1 MNCRFCERPLRHSLV
16 DLGMQPL
23 SNSYVDATRAEA
35 MEPFYPLHARVCED
49 CLLVQLPVFEA
60 PEQIFTDYAY
70 LSSVSKSWLEHCD
83 RFAQTMHDML
93 RLGSN
98 DLVVE
103 VASNDGG
110 LLQCFRTRDIRVLG
124 IEPAANVADIA
135 RAAGVDTVARFFGSA
150 LATELKSKGTSPR
163 LLVGNNVLAHVPD
176 LNDFVRGLQTLL
188 APDGVLSMEFP
199 HLLQLMQGNQFDTI
213 YHEHFSYL
221 SLLTVSRVFA
231 HHGLRVFDVVTLPTH
246 GGSIRVLACQ
256 SGFTGLATTERVN
269 NVLEVERAAGL
280 TSMAT
285 YEAFSKQVHETKRK
299 LLEFL
304 IAQRR
309 AGKRIVGYGAPAK
322 GNTLLNYCGIREDFL
337 EFTVDRSPLK
347 QGKLLPG
354 TRIPVRAPEAL
365 TDARPDL
372 VLILPW
378 NIEREIVEQLAFIRE
393 WGGKFIVPIP
403 EVRVV

>member
-1 MNCRFCERPLRHSLV
+1 V

-23 SNSYVDATRAEA
+23 SNAYVDPARAEA

-49 CLLVQLPVFEA
+49 CFLVQLPEFESPA
-60 PEQIFTDYAY
+60 HIFSDYAY

-83 RFAQTMHDML
+83 RFAETMRE
-93 RLGSN
+93 RLQLSGA

-110 LLQCFRTRDIRVLG
+110 LLRCFQSRGLKVLG
-124 IEPAANVADIA
+124 IEPAANVAEIA
-135 RAAGVDTVARFFGSA
+135 RSAGVETTARFFGLE
-150 LATELKSKGTSPR
+150 LATELKRDGLSPR

-176 LNDFVRGLQTLL
+176 LNDFVRGLQHLI
-188 APDGVLSMEFP
+188 APNGVVSLEFP
-199 HLLQLMQGNQFDTI
+199 HLLRLMEGNQFDTI

-231 HHGLRVFDVVTLPTH
+231 HHGLRVFDVLELPTH
-246 GGSIRVLACQ
+246 GGSLRVLACNADCAEHAMTARG
-256 SGFTGLATTERVN
+256 SI
-269 NVLEVERAAGL
+269 VLDAERAAGL
-280 TSMAT
+280 TSMAA
-285 YEAFSKQVHETKRK
+285 YEAFSRQVHETKRK

-304 IAQRR
+304 IREKR

-322 GNTLLNYCGIREDFL
+322 GNTLLNYCGIREDFVD
-337 EFTVDRSPLK
+337 FTVDRNPLK

-354 TRIPVRAPEAL
+354 TRIPVRKPEAL
-365 TDARPDL
+365 AEARPDF

-378 NIEREIVEQLAFIRE
+378 NIQAEIVEQLSFVRE
-393 WGGKFIVPIP
+393 WGGQFIVPIP